1 MSLKK
6 KPVTGMKDIL
16 PAEMQIRDYIL
27 GQIKETYRSFG
38 FSSIETPCVEHI
50 ENLLSKQGGD
60 NEKLIFKILKRGEKL
75 DLETAQTENDL
86 TDGGLRYDLTLP
98 LSRYFANNAASLP
111 TPFKALQI
119 GNVWRADRPQKG
131 RFRQFMQ
138 CDIDILGDAT
148 SQAEIELILATT
160 TALSRI
166 CPGRGFTVRI
176 NDRRILR
183 AMAVSSGFPE
193 DDIDKVFITVDKM
206 DKIGTDGVKAELL
219 ENGYSEA
226 SADRYLEL
234 MNQASPDAA
243 GVRKMGELLK
253 GVLEDG
259 AAENL
264 ARIMETVTEVSQVGC
279 QLVFDPTL
287 VRGMGYYTGT
297 IFEVSMEG
305 FGGSVAGGGRYDR
318 MIGKFTGQDTPAV
331 GFSIG
336 FERIVMLLLE
346 RGYQVPDSRV
356 KKAFLVEKNMHQE
369 GMLKVLELARNER
382 RAGKQVMIV
391 NMKKNKKFQKEQLA
405 EQGYTDITECYR
417 DSVENL

>member
-318 MIGKFTGQDTPAV
+318 MIGKFTGIDMPAC

-336 FERIVMLLLE
+336 FERIVTILLDAGFTVPEGNGKEAWLFEKGMGAE
-346 RGYQVPDSRV
+346 RLTAIMKEAMAARAEGKTV
-356 KKAFLVEKNMHQE
+356 LVAQMN
-369 GMLKVLELARNER
+369 
-382 RAGKQVMIV
+382 
-391 NMKKNKKFQKEQLA
+391 KNKKFQKEQLGK
-405 EQGYTDITECYR
+405 EGYLEFKEFYKEELKR
-417 DSVENL
+417 D